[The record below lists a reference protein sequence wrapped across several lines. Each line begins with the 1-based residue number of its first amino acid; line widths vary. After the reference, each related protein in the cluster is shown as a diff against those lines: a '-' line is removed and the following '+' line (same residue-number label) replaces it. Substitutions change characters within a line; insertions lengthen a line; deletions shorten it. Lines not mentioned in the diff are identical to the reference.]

1 MKDYWG
7 NPALDFGDFEVL
19 MKKYT
24 DKVFVSV
31 SNKPFGDEYVLFVC
45 DEGEDEKAKN
55 YVKEY
60 DEMMERKGIMPY
72 DARVHLG
79 YKLLSKKMDGFQGG
93 VFL

>member
-7 NPALDFGDFEVL
+7 NPALDFGDFEGL

-24 DKVFVSV
+24 DKIFVSV

-45 DEGEDEKAKN
+45 GEDENEKAEK

-72 DARVHLG
+72 DARVNFG
-79 YKLLSKKMDGFQGG
+79 DMLLSKKTNGFQG